1 MNATTAGAAP
11 VLNTHA
17 DSVTK
22 KATKRVKRQHRKLAD
37 ATYYWMVWPFV
48 ILFAIFQTLP
58 MLIGIFFSFTNYA
71 GYGKWHMVGF
81 SNYANL
87 FQDDRA
93 LHSYIFTFLFSIV
106 ATILTNVISLA
117 VALLLNA
124 KIKFRNFFRGV
135 FFIPYV
141 LSMLIIGYVF
151 QFFFS
156 KSVPKI
162 FSSIPLLRDNILTN
176 EHWAWLP
183 IVIVTVWQ
191 ACAFAIIIYLAGLQT
206 IPQDIYEAASLDGAT
221 GFKAF
226 KSITLP
232 LIMGYVTVNVVLN
245 VKNFMQ
251 AFDQIVALTDGGP
264 GTATE
269 SVTLQIYNGGFTGG
283 EFAYQSA
290 DAALLFIVIT
300 IISLIQLKVL
310 NPKED

>member
-1 MNATTAGAAP
+1 MTMTQARPAVGGGTMRR
-11 VLNTHA
+11 
-17 DSVTK
+17 
-22 KATKRVKRQHRKLAD
+22 KRRKLAE

-48 ILFAIFQTLP
+48 ILFAIFHTIP
-58 MLIGIFFSFTNYA
+58 MLAGIFFSFTNYA

-81 SNYANL
+81 SNYINL
-87 FQDDRA
+87 FGDDRV
-93 LHSYIFTFLFSIV
+93 LHSYLFTIFFSLV

-117 VALLLNA
+117 VALALNA
-124 KIKFRNFFRGV
+124 KIKARNFFRGI

-156 KSVPKI
+156 KSVPRI
-162 FSSIPLLRDNILTN
+162 FSSIPLLRDDILTN
-176 EHWAWLP
+176 EHWAWIP

-206 IPQDIYEAASLDGAT
+206 IPEDLYEAASLDGAT

-232 LIMGYVTVNVVLN
+232 LIMGYVTINVVLN
-245 VKNFMQ
+245 IKNFMQ
-251 AFDQIVALTDGGP
+251 AFDQIVSLTDGGP
-264 GTATE
+264 GMATE
-269 SVTLQIYNGGFTGG
+269 SVTLQIYQGGFTGG

-290 DAALLFIVIT
+290 DAAILFLIIT
-300 IISLIQLKVL
+300 ALSFIQLRYL